1 MKRNWIR
8 KAFKITGV
16 IFMALIAIVGYL
28 TYRFT
33 NPDTDQE
40 IKDQFEG
47 EAHKPYISY
56 ENFKG
61 IQVRVISMQEHLD
74 EELPTLVLV
83 HGSPGSA
90 MDFKKYLKSEA
101 LNKIANIMTYDRIG
115 YGQNNTGEVLPS
127 ITEEVEL
134 LHHVMRNLDEKKIV
148 LAGYSYGGTVIMAS
162 TGTFKKKI
170 ALAASVRGDLE
181 PMFWVLNLYKYG
193 LSRSL
198 MPNVFKAASSE
209 KLRHVEELPA
219 YEHQWNV
226 SKSQVLS
233 IHGKRDRIV
242 PYENSLFLQSLFD
255 PQKFSLITLEKGNH
269 TLIWTNFDLIEA
281 ALVKSLEE

>member
-1 MKRNWIR
+1 MKKNWIR

-16 IFMALIAIVGYL
+16 IIMALIAIAGYL

-33 NPDTDQE
+33 NPDTDEE
-40 IKDQFEG
+40 ILDQFEG
-47 EAHKPYISY
+47 EAYKPHISY

-61 IQVRVISMQEHLD
+61 FQVRVIGMQEYID

-101 LNKIANIMTYDRIG
+101 LNKISNIMTYDRIG
-115 YGQNNTGEVLPS
+115 YGRNNTGEVLPS

-134 LHHVMRNLDEKKIV
+134 LHHLLRNMNEKKVV

-170 ALAASVRGDLE
+170 ALAAAVRGDLE

-193 LSRSL
+193 LTRSL
-198 MPNVFKAASSE
+198 MPNVFKAATVE

-219 YEHQWNV
+219 FEHQWSI
-226 SKSQVLS
+226 SKSKVLS
-233 IHGKRDRIV
+233 IHGKKDRIV

-255 PQKFSLITLEKGNH
+255 PQKFSLISLEKGNH
-269 TLIWTNFDLIEA
+269 ALIWTNFELIEA

>member
-1 MKRNWIR
+1 MKKNWIR
-8 KAFKITGV
+8 KTLKITGV
-16 IFMALIAIVGYL
+16 IFMALIAVAGYL

-33 NPDTDQE
+33 SPDTDEE
-40 IKDQFEG
+40 IKDRFQG
-47 EAHKPYISY
+47 EAYRPYISY

-61 IQVRVISMQEHLD
+61 FQVRVISMQQDID

-101 LNKIANIMTYDRIG
+101 LNKIANVMTYDRIG
-115 YGQNNTGEVLPS
+115 YGKNNTGEVLPS
-127 ITEEVEL
+127 ISEEVEL
-134 LHHVMRNLDEKKIV
+134 LHHLMRNIDEKKIV

-162 TGTFKKKI
+162 SGSFKKKI
-170 ALAASVRGDLE
+170 ALAAAVRGDLE
-181 PMFWVLNLYKYG
+181 PMFWVLNLYHYK
-193 LSRSL
+193 LTRSL
-198 MPNVFKAASSE
+198 MPNVFKAATIE

-219 YEHQWNV
+219 FEHQWSN
-226 SKSQVLS
+226 SKSEVLS
-233 IHGKRDRIV
+233 IHGKKDRIV

-269 TLIWTNFDLIEA
+269 ALIWTNFDLIEA
-281 ALVKSLEE
+281 AFVKSLKE